1 MEKGEL
7 DDNGDLKKE
16 INERL
21 LTARQVSRFILYLF
35 AKLVLRTSPVWRT
48 LQGIRDI
55 SSGEKTDK
63 ASVLMELVLCSK

>member
-21 LTARQVSRFILYLF
+21 LTARQVSRFILYSF
-35 AKLVLRTSPVWRT
+35 AKLILRAFHVWNFARQ
-48 LQGIRDI
+48 QGYQQWRKDRQGFC
-55 SSGEKTDK
+55 SHG
-63 ASVLMELVLCSK
+63 ASILV

>member
-21 LTARQVSRFILYLF
+21 LTARQVSRFILYSL
-35 AKLVLRTSPVWRT
+35 PN
-48 LQGIRDI
+48 
-55 SSGEKTDK
+55 
-63 ASVLMELVLCSK
+63 